1 MANKSVGFLT
11 VAFGADLR
19 GFDKAMKKATRDIK
33 KFGTNMKN
41 IGQDLT
47 RNITLPVIA
56 LGGASVKLASD
67 FEESLNKVRVSFGD
81 SSKSVED
88 FADTT
93 LKSFGIARGSA
104 LEMSALFGDMGT
116 SLGMSQQEAANM
128 ATSLVGLAGDLASFK
143 NVQIEVAQTA
153 LAGIFTGETESL
165 KKLGIMTTEATLKNN
180 EYFLSLGKSFSELT
194 QLEKIQIRY
203 AEVLRQSTNAVGD
216 FERTSEGF
224 ANQMRMLQESMKETG
239 EEIGQ
244 KLIPFAQKLI
254 DTFNKLLTRLN
265 NLTDAQKDNLVQFT
279 LLAAALGPILA
290 LLGNLVIV
298 FGKLIPLLGMLFKA
312 FVALNPV
319 ARVMTLIA
327 GGLVTLEKI
336 FEKDNKIADG
346 FKDAAKQ
353 VKFFG
358 AEISKTG
365 LKINKV
371 VQDPNFRFFLHGG
384 KPEPKPQP
392 VDPFKTGTIAPLPSI
407 GMEEGAFG
415 DFGFGTTDGLPMSP
429 IEDQFKGIVQFQTEL
444 TEKQKL
450 ANAQFALFGDV
461 VRDSMTSALDGTESF
476 ADAFIRSLQGIIKR
490 LLIQLAVMTA
500 IRILMGD
507 SVSQALSVAKG
518 GLMKNLDV
526 GNYANG
532 GIISG
537 PTLGLM
543 GEYAG
548 ANSNPE
554 VVAPLSKLKSMI
566 GGGTQQVE
574 VVGRISGTD
583 IFLSNA
589 RTSGNRLRSV

>member
-41 IGQDLT
+41 VGQDLT

-67 FEESLNKVRVSFGD
+67 FNESLNKVQVSFGD
-81 SSKSVED
+81 SSKSVEE

-116 SLGMSQQEAANM
+116 SLGMTQKDAAEM
-128 ATSLVGLAGDLASFK
+128 ATTLVGLAGDLASFK
-143 NVQIEVAQTA
+143 NIQIEVAQTA

-203 AEVLRQSTNAVGD
+203 AEVLRQSNNAVGD
-216 FERTSEGF
+216 FARTNEGF

-244 KLIPFAQKLI
+244 KLIPFAQRLI
-254 DTFNKLLTRLN
+254 NLFNDLLTRLN
-265 NLTDAQKDNLVQFT
+265 NLTDAQKDNVIQYGLLAAAIGPLLVMVSNLIINFGKLLPILLSMKSALFGLAMAGATLERKFKDFANETFIKFITRTSQANQEAKDFTLTLDKLNKIGKDIGKDKSFRFFEHKGVTPSAPSRGGMMQTIPSIGLQPLPIKETTEELNKVNEQFT
-279 LLAAALGPILA
+279 LL
-290 LLGNLVIV
+290 NE
-298 FGKLIPLLGMLFKA
+298 
-312 FVALNPV
+312 N
-319 ARVMTLIA
+319 
-327 GGLVTLEKI
+327 
-336 FEKDNKIADG
+336 
-346 FKDAAKQ
+346 
-353 VKFFG
+353 
-358 AEISKTG
+358 
-365 LKINKV
+365 
-371 VQDPNFRFFLHGG
+371 
-384 KPEPKPQP
+384 
-392 VDPFKTGTIAPLPSI
+392 
-407 GMEEGAFG
+407 
-415 DFGFGTTDGLPMSP
+415 TD
-429 IEDQFKGIVQFQTEL
+429 Q
-444 TEKQKL
+444 
-450 ANAQFALFGDV
+450 ANMGFALFGDV
-461 VRDSMTSALDGTESF
+461 VRDSMNQALNGTQNFFEAFMES
-476 ADAFIRSLQGIIKR
+476 LKQMIKR
-490 LLIQLAVMTA
+490 LLIQLAIMTA

-507 SVSQALSVAKG
+507 SVGLALSTAKE
-518 GLMKNLDV
+518 GLAKNL
-526 GNYANG
+526 GFGEFANG

>member
-11 VAFGADLR
+11 IAFGADLR
-19 GFDKAMKKATRDIK
+19 GFDKAMKKASRDIK

-47 RNITLPVIA
+47 RNITLPVVA

-67 FEESLNKVRVSFGD
+67 FNESLNKVQVSFGD

-104 LEMSALFGDMGT
+104 LEMAALFGDMGT

-203 AEVLRQSTNAVGD
+203 AEVLRQSNNAVGD
-216 FERTSEGF
+216 FSRTSEGF

-254 DTFNKLLTRLN
+254 NEFNKLLTRLN
-265 NLTDAQKDNLVQFT
+265 NLTDAQKDTLIQFS
-279 LLAAALGPILA
+279 LLAAAIGPILSI
-290 LLGNLVIV
+290 LGNLINII
-298 FGKLIPLLGMLFKA
+298 GKLLPLFLRLKGGLIALAFAGASLEKKLKELGNEAFIKFVTRTSEANKEVKA
-312 FVALNPV
+312 F
-319 ARVMTLIA
+319 TL
-327 GGLVTLEKI
+327 TLDKL
-336 FEKDNKIADG
+336 NKIG
-346 FKDAAKQ
+346 KDIGNLGKDT
-353 VKFFG
+353 
-358 AEISKTG
+358 S
-365 LKINKV
+365 
-371 VQDPNFRFFLHGG
+371 FRFFEHGG
-384 KPEPKPQP
+384 KPKPKPKP
-392 VDPFKTGTIAPLPSI
+392 VDPFKTGAITSLPSI
-407 GMEEGAFG
+407 GMQEGAFG

-507 SVSQALSVAKG
+507 SVSQALSIAKG
-518 GLMKNLDV
+518 GLMKNLDI

-566 GGGTQQVE
+566 GGVGTQQVE

-589 RTSGNRLRSV
+589 KTSGSRLRSV

>member
-19 GFDKAMKKATRDIK
+19 GFDKAMRKATRDIK

-41 IGQDLT
+41 VGQDLT

-67 FEESLNKVRVSFGD
+67 FNESLNKVQVSFGD

-88 FADTT
+88 FAKTT
-93 LKSFGIARGSA
+93 LESFGIARGSA
-104 LEMSALFGDMGT
+104 LEMAALFGDMGT
-116 SLGMSQQEAANM
+116 SLGMSQQEAAKM
-128 ATSLVGLAGDLASFK
+128 STSLVGLAGDLASFK
-143 NVQIEVAQTA
+143 NVQIGVAQTA

-165 KKLGIMTTEATLKNN
+165 KQLGIMTQEATLRNS
-180 EYFLSLGKSFSELT
+180 EYFLSLGKNFSELT

-224 ANQMRMLQESMKETG
+224 ANQMRKLQESMKETG

-254 DTFNKLLTRLN
+254 NEFNKLLTRLN
-265 NLTDAQKDNLVQFT
+265 NLTDAQKDTLIQFS
-279 LLAAALGPILA
+279 LLAAALGPILSI
-290 LLGNLVIV
+290 LGNLINII
-298 FGKLIPLLGMLFKA
+298 GKLLPLFLKFKGGLIALAIAGASLEKKLKELGNKA
-312 FVALNPV
+312 FIKFVTRTSEANKEV
-319 ARVMTLIA
+319 KAFTLS
-327 GGLVTLEKI
+327 LDKL
-336 FEKDNKIADG
+336 NKIG
-346 FKDAAKQ
+346 KDIGNLGKDT
-353 VKFFG
+353 
-358 AEISKTG
+358 S
-365 LKINKV
+365 
-371 VQDPNFRFFLHGG
+371 FRFFEHSGVTGLTPSKPKRGG
-384 KPEPKPQP
+384 QMQS
-392 VDPFKTGTIAPLPSI
+392 IPSI
-407 GMEEGAFG
+407 GLQTIPLKE
-415 DFGFGTTDGLPMSP
+415 TTDELNKVNEQFSNLN
-429 IEDQFKGIVQFQTEL
+429 ENTDQ
-444 TEKQKL
+444 
-450 ANAQFALFGDV
+450 ANMGFAIFGDV
-461 VRDSMTSALDGTESF
+461 VRDSMNQALNGTQNFFEAFMES
-476 ADAFIRSLQGIIKR
+476 LKQMIKR
-490 LLIQLAVMTA
+490 LLIQLAIMTA

-507 SVSQALSVAKG
+507 SVGLALKTAKE
-518 GLMKNLDV
+518 GLAGNL
-526 GNYANG
+526 GIGSFANG

-566 GGGTQQVE
+566 GGGSQQVE

>member
-41 IGQDLT
+41 VGQDLT

-67 FEESLNKVRVSFGD
+67 FNESLNKVQVSFGD
-81 SSKSVED
+81 SSKSVEE

-116 SLGMSQQEAANM
+116 SLGMTQKDAAEM
-128 ATSLVGLAGDLASFK
+128 ATTLVGLAGDLASFK
-143 NVQIEVAQTA
+143 NIQIEVAQTA
-153 LAGIFTGETESL
+153 VAGIFTGETESL
-165 KKLGIMTTEATLKNN
+165 KKLGIMTTEATLKNS

-203 AEVLRQSTNAVGD
+203 AEVLRQSNNAVGD
-216 FERTSEGF
+216 FARTNEGF

-244 KLIPFAQKLI
+244 KLIPFAQRLI
-254 DTFNKLLTRLN
+254 NVFNDLLTRLN
-265 NLTDAQKDNLVQFT
+265 NLTDAQKDNLVQFS

-327 GGLVTLEKI
+327 GGLVVLEKI
-336 FEKDNKIADG
+336 FEKENKIADG

-353 VKFFG
+353 VKLFG
-358 AEISKTG
+358 AEIDKTG
-365 LKINKV
+365 IKINYFNKV
-371 VQDPNFRFFLHGG
+371 AQDPNFRFFLQRGG
-384 KPEPKPQP
+384 
-392 VDPFKTGTIAPLPSI
+392 TGSTPSKSKRGGQMQSIPSI
-407 GMEEGAFG
+407 GLQTIPLKE
-415 DFGFGTTDGLPMSP
+415 TTDELNKVNEQFSNLN
-429 IEDQFKGIVQFQTEL
+429 ENTDQ
-444 TEKQKL
+444 
-450 ANAQFALFGDV
+450 ANMGFALFGDV
-461 VRDSMTSALDGTESF
+461 IRDSMNQALNGTQNFFEAFMES
-476 ADAFIRSLQGIIKR
+476 LKQMIKR
-490 LLIQLAVMTA
+490 LLIQLAIMTA

-507 SVSQALSVAKG
+507 SVGLALSTAKE
-518 GLMKNLDV
+518 GLAKNL
-526 GNYANG
+526 GFGEFANG

-566 GGGTQQVE
+566 GGGSQQVE

>member
-41 IGQDLT
+41 VGQDLT

-67 FEESLNKVRVSFGD
+67 FNESLNKVQVSFGD
-81 SSKSVED
+81 SSKSVEE

-104 LEMSALFGDMGT
+104 LEMAALFGDMGT

-224 ANQMRMLQESMKETG
+224 ANQMRKLQESMKETG

-244 KLIPFAQKLI
+244 KLIPFAQRLI
-254 DTFNKLLTRLN
+254 NVFNDLLTRLN
-265 NLTDAQKDNLVQFT
+265 NLTDAQKDNVIQYG
-279 LLAAALGPILA
+279 LLAAAIGP
-290 LLGNLVIV
+290 LLVMVSNLIIN
-298 FGKLIPLLGMLFKA
+298 FGKLLPILLSMKSALFGL
-312 FVALNPV
+312 AL
-319 ARVMTLIA
+319 A
-327 GGLVTLEKI
+327 GATLERK
-336 FEKDNKIADG
+336 FKDFANETFIKFITRTSQANQEAKDFTLTLDKLNKIG
-346 FKDAAKQ
+346 KDIGKD
-353 VKFFG
+353 K
-358 AEISKTG
+358 S
-365 LKINKV
+365 
-371 VQDPNFRFFLHGG
+371 FRFFEHKGVTPSAPSRGG
-384 KPEPKPQP
+384 MMQ
-392 VDPFKTGTIAPLPSI
+392 TIPSI
-407 GMEEGAFG
+407 GLQPLPIKETTEELNKVNEQFSNLNEN
-415 DFGFGTTDGLPMSP
+415 TD
-429 IEDQFKGIVQFQTEL
+429 Q
-444 TEKQKL
+444 
-450 ANAQFALFGDV
+450 ANMGFALFGDV
-461 VRDSMTSALDGTESF
+461 VRDSMNQALNGTQNFFEAFMES
-476 ADAFIRSLQGIIKR
+476 LKQMIKR
-490 LLIQLAVMTA
+490 LLIQLAIMTA

-507 SVSQALSVAKG
+507 SVGLALSTAKE
-518 GLMKNLDV
+518 GLVKNL
-526 GNYANG
+526 GFGEFANG

-566 GGGTQQVE
+566 GGGSQQVE

>member
-33 KFGTNMKN
+33 RFGTNMKN
-41 IGQDLT
+41 VGQDLT
-47 RNITLPVIA
+47 RNITLPVVA

-67 FEESLNKVRVSFGD
+67 FNESLNKVQVSFGD

-88 FADTT
+88 FAKTT
-93 LKSFGIARGSA
+93 LESFGIARGSA
-104 LEMSALFGDMGT
+104 LEMAALFGDMGT

-254 DTFNKLLTRLN
+254 NEFNKLLTRLN
-265 NLTDAQKDNLVQFT
+265 NLTDAQKDTLIQFSLLAAAIGPILSILGNLINIIGKLLPLFLKLKGGLIALAFAGASLEKKLKELGNKAFIKFVTRTSEANKEVKAFTLTLDKLNKIGKDIGKDKSFRFFEHKGVTPSAPSRGGMMQTIPSIGLQPLPIKETTEELNKVNEQFT
-279 LLAAALGPILA
+279 LL
-290 LLGNLVIV
+290 NE
-298 FGKLIPLLGMLFKA
+298 
-312 FVALNPV
+312 N
-319 ARVMTLIA
+319 
-327 GGLVTLEKI
+327 
-336 FEKDNKIADG
+336 
-346 FKDAAKQ
+346 
-353 VKFFG
+353 
-358 AEISKTG
+358 
-365 LKINKV
+365 
-371 VQDPNFRFFLHGG
+371 
-384 KPEPKPQP
+384 
-392 VDPFKTGTIAPLPSI
+392 
-407 GMEEGAFG
+407 
-415 DFGFGTTDGLPMSP
+415 TD
-429 IEDQFKGIVQFQTEL
+429 Q
-444 TEKQKL
+444 
-450 ANAQFALFGDV
+450 ANMGFALFGDV
-461 VRDSMTSALDGTESF
+461 VRDSMNQALNGTQNFFEAFMES
-476 ADAFIRSLQGIIKR
+476 LKQMIKR
-490 LLIQLAVMTA
+490 LLIQLAIMTA

-507 SVSQALSVAKG
+507 SVGLALSTAKE
-518 GLMKNLDV
+518 GLAKNL
-526 GNYANG
+526 GFGEFANG

>member
-11 VAFGADLR
+11 IAFGADLR
-19 GFDKAMKKATRDIK
+19 GFDKAMKKASRDIK

-47 RNITLPVIA
+47 RNITLPVVA

-67 FEESLNKVRVSFGD
+67 FNESLNKVQVSFGD

-104 LEMSALFGDMGT
+104 LEMAALFGDMGT
-116 SLGMSQQEAANM
+116 SLGMSQQEAAKM

-203 AEVLRQSTNAVGD
+203 AEVLRQSNNAVGD
-216 FERTSEGF
+216 FSRTSEGF

-244 KLIPFAQKLI
+244 KLIPFAQRLI

-265 NLTDAQKDNLVQFT
+265 NLTDAQKDNLIQFS

-290 LLGNLVIV
+290 MLGNLVIV

-327 GGLVTLEKI
+327 GGLVVLEKI
-336 FEKDNKIADG
+336 FEKENKIADG

-353 VKFFG
+353 VKLFG
-358 AEISKTG
+358 AEIDKTG
-365 LKINKV
+365 IKINYFNKV
-371 VQDPNFRFFLHGG
+371 AQDPNFRFFLHGG
-384 KPEPKPQP
+384 VTGSTPSKPKRGGQMQS
-392 VDPFKTGTIAPLPSI
+392 IPSI
-407 GMEEGAFG
+407 GLQTIPLKE
-415 DFGFGTTDGLPMSP
+415 TTDELNKVNEQFSNLN
-429 IEDQFKGIVQFQTEL
+429 ENTDQ
-444 TEKQKL
+444 
-450 ANAQFALFGDV
+450 ANMGFALFGDV
-461 VRDSMTSALDGTESF
+461 VRDSMNQALNGTQNF
-476 ADAFIRSLQGIIKR
+476 FDAFMESLKQMIKR
-490 LLIQLAVMTA
+490 LLIQLAIMTA

-507 SVSQALSVAKG
+507 SVGLALKTAKE
-518 GLMKNLDV
+518 GLAGNL
-526 GNYANG
+526 GIGSFANG

-566 GGGTQQVE
+566 GGVGTQQVE

-589 RTSGNRLRSV
+589 KTSGSRLRSV

>member
-41 IGQDLT
+41 VGQDLT

-67 FEESLNKVRVSFGD
+67 FNESLNKVQVSFGD
-81 SSKSVED
+81 SSKSVEE

-244 KLIPFAQKLI
+244 KLIPFAQRLI
-254 DTFNKLLTRLN
+254 NLFNDLLTRLN
-265 NLTDAQKDNLVQFT
+265 NLTDAQKDNVIQYGLLAAAIGPLLVMVSNLIINFGKLLPILLSMKSTLFGLAMAGATLERKFKDFANETFIKFITRTSQANQEAKDFTLTLDKLNKIGKDIGKDKSFRFFEHKGVTPSAPSRGGMMQTIPSIGLQPLPIKETTEELNKVNEQFT
-279 LLAAALGPILA
+279 LL
-290 LLGNLVIV
+290 NE
-298 FGKLIPLLGMLFKA
+298 
-312 FVALNPV
+312 N
-319 ARVMTLIA
+319 
-327 GGLVTLEKI
+327 
-336 FEKDNKIADG
+336 
-346 FKDAAKQ
+346 
-353 VKFFG
+353 
-358 AEISKTG
+358 
-365 LKINKV
+365 
-371 VQDPNFRFFLHGG
+371 
-384 KPEPKPQP
+384 
-392 VDPFKTGTIAPLPSI
+392 
-407 GMEEGAFG
+407 
-415 DFGFGTTDGLPMSP
+415 TD
-429 IEDQFKGIVQFQTEL
+429 Q
-444 TEKQKL
+444 
-450 ANAQFALFGDV
+450 ANMGFALFGDV
-461 VRDSMTSALDGTESF
+461 VRDSMNQALNGTQNFFEAFMES
-476 ADAFIRSLQGIIKR
+476 LKQMIKR
-490 LLIQLAVMTA
+490 LLIQLAIMTA

-507 SVSQALSVAKG
+507 SVGLALSTAKE
-518 GLMKNLDV
+518 GLSKNL
-526 GNYANG
+526 GFGEFANG